1 MTDVGSRK
9 RQVVECSS
17 IVNGRE
23 TFDWNKIWKL
33 KYSPKLLL
41 FIWRLAHN
49 SLPLRTNIDRR
60 GMDVDTRCPVCW
72 RLDEDGGHLFV
83 KCKLVERCWRAL
95 NLDHIRLQLADQK
108 RAKEVVQ
115 IILQQDGRRQI
126 LSISMLWHWWTA
138 RNKANAREHML
149 AMDEVVFRAD
159 KLANEVKLLK
169 HPTNNE
175 YANRPKDRWF
185 KPSEEELKISYI

>member
-1 MTDVGSRK
+1 MVQKPLIGTRYGNLN
-9 RQVVECSS
+9 
-17 IVNGRE
+17 I
-23 TFDWNKIWKL
+23 L
-33 KYSPKLLL
+33 PKLLQ

-83 KCKLVERCWRAL
+83 KWKLVERCWRAL

-108 RAKEVVQ
+108 RAKKVVQ

-126 LSISMLWHWWTA
+126 LSISMLWYWWTA
-138 RNKANAREHML
+138 RNKTNAREHML
-149 AMDEVVFRAD
+149 AMDEVVFRAN

-169 HPTNNE
+169 HPTRNE

-185 KPSEEELKISYI
+185 KPSLKISYIWWCLF